1 MSSSIPRRIAAT
13 QFGAAGKGTSR
24 RLRSLFGCWGLA
36 GALVFVAAHGSAS
49 AQNSAKLLESKPIV
63 HRVQGPN
70 ETMELTVNTSRI
82 LTLDSKIPKAQ
93 VNNPEILELTPLSA
107 TQIQIL
113 AKKPGVTQVNLWD
126 ENDQIHSL
134 DVIVFADTQELNILY
149 KQLFPKAALKVI
161 PLPNSVMVS
170 GYVDDPNIVSKI
182 IAIAQEYH
190 PKVLNNITVGGV
202 QQVLLQVKVFEVS
215 RTKLRQLGFD
225 WGNLTRR
232 GDIAAQGVG
241 GLLQSANGGGTAPK
255 GLTAGTGMAA
265 NAMSGVGSGASVVPT
280 FNFGVVSPG
289 DSFFGVL
296 AMLQSR
302 NVAKI
307 LAEPQLTTVS
317 GRPAFFNAGGEFPIL
332 VPQSLGTLST
342 QYKKY
347 GTQVD
352 FVPIVLGNGAIRL
365 EVRPRISELDPTHG
379 ITLNGTTVP
388 ALTTRE
394 IDTGAEMQAGQT
406 LALAGLVQQRSN
418 DVVTGIPWLS
428 DLPVVG
434 ALFRKV
440 SEQVDE
446 TELLIMVT
454 PQLVEAMSPEQTPTN
469 FPGMAS
475 TLPTDKQFYGKGH
488 VEVPNCDPTGQL
500 LGPYPGGGPFGVPGP
515 GAGGDMSVPRGA
527 MPAEGLPPGAREIPA
542 PVEGQ
547 PADAGDGAALEPQPQ
562 DQSRRRTLRTPGAV
576 HVTDMPASEASR
588 SSRRRSAPSESIQRL
603 PNTTRPSAKSPAAAM
618 RPNLQKTSSRNRK
631 VPSAAGERQKTA
643 PGFIGPTGYDLR

>member
-1 MSSSIPRRIAAT
+1 MSTSFLRRTAAT
-13 QFGAAGKGTSR
+13 QTAAAGKGNSQPTR
-24 RLRSLFGCWGLA
+24 ALFRCLGLA
-36 GALVFVAAHGSAS
+36 WALAFVAAPPSAW
-49 AQNSAKLLESKPIV
+49 AQSSAKLLESKPIV
-63 HRVQGPN
+63 HRVQGSN
-70 ETMELTVNTSRI
+70 ETMELIVNTSRI

-107 TQIQIL
+107 TQIQVL

-126 ENDQIHSL
+126 ENEQVHSL

-161 PLPNSVMVS
+161 PLPNSVMVT
-170 GYVDDPNIVSKI
+170 GYVDDPNIVGKV

-202 QQVLLQVKVFEVS
+202 QQVLLQVRVYEVS
-215 RTKLRQLGFD
+215 RSKLRQLGFD
-225 WGNLTRR
+225 WGNLTKR
-232 GDIAAQGVG
+232 GDIAAQGVS
-241 GLLQSANGGGTAPK
+241 GLLQSANGGGTAPR
-255 GLTAGTGMAA
+255 GLVGGTGMAA
-265 NAMSGVGSGASVVPT
+265 NAMSGVGSGASVLPT

-289 DSFFGVL
+289 DSFFGVI

-307 LAEPQLTTVS
+307 LAEPELTTIS

-352 FVPIVLGNGAIRL
+352 FVPIVLGNGSIRL
-365 EVRPRISELDPTHG
+365 EVRPRISELDPAHG

-406 LALAGLVQQRSN
+406 LALAGLVQQRTLDTN
-418 DVVTGIPWLS
+418 TGLPWLS
-428 DLPVVG
+428 DLPFVG

-440 SEQVDE
+440 QEEVDE
-446 TELLIMVT
+446 VELLIMVT
-454 PQLVEAMSPEQTPTN
+454 PHLVEAMSPDQTPTN
-469 FPGMAS
+469 LPGMAS
-475 TLPTDKQFYGKGH
+475 TLPNDLQFYGKGH

-515 GAGGDMSVPRGA
+515 GAAGGMTPPGGPTAV
-527 MPAEGLPPGAREIPA
+527 EGLPPGAREVPA
-542 PVEGQ
+542 PVESR
-547 PADAGDGAALEPQPQ
+547 PAGPQPQ
-562 DQSRRRTLRTPGAV
+562 GTDQSRRRMLREPEAA
-576 HVTDMPASEASR
+576 HATDMPASAASR
-588 SSRRRSAPSESIQRL
+588 SSRRRAAPSESLQRL
-603 PNTTRPSAKSPAAAM
+603 PSTTQRSPTPQGNST
-618 RPNLQKTSSRNRK
+618 RPNLQKASSRQRK
-631 VPSAAGERQKTA
+631 VSSAAGERQKTA

>member
-1 MSSSIPRRIAAT
+1 MSNSILRQTAAT
-13 QFGAAGKGTSR
+13 QSAAAGKGKSR
-24 RLRSLFGCWGLA
+24 PVRALFQCLGLA
-36 GALVFVAAHGSAS
+36 WALMFFAAPPSAS

-70 ETMELTVNTSRI
+70 ETMELIVNTSRI

-126 ENDQIHSL
+126 ENEQVHSL

-161 PLPNSVMVS
+161 PLPNSVMVT
-170 GYVDDPNIVSKI
+170 GYVDDPNVVGKI

-202 QQVLLQVKVFEVS
+202 QQVLLQVRVYEVS

-225 WGNLTRR
+225 WGNLTKR
-232 GDIAAQGVG
+232 GDIAAQGVS
-241 GLLQSANGGGTAPK
+241 GLMQSANGGGTAPR
-255 GLTAGTGMAA
+255 GLTAGTGMAS
-265 NAMSGVGSGASVVPT
+265 NAMSGVGSSASLVPT

-352 FVPIVLGNGAIRL
+352 FVPIVLGNGSIRL
-365 EVRPRISELDPTHG
+365 EVRPRVSELDPSHG

-394 IDTGAEMQAGQT
+394 IDTGAELQAGQT
-406 LALAGLVQQRSN
+406 LALAGLVQQKTT
-418 DVVTGIPWLS
+418 DVSTGIPWLS
-428 DLPVVG
+428 DLPAIGV
-434 ALFRKV
+434 LFRKV
-440 SEQVDE
+440 QEEVDE
-446 TELLIMVT
+446 IELLIMVT
-454 PQLVEAMSPEQTPTN
+454 PHLVEAMSPDQTPTH

-475 TLPTDKQFYGKGH
+475 TLPTDIQFYGKGH

-515 GAGGDMSVPRGA
+515 GAGGMLGPDGTTV
-527 MPAEGLPPGAREIPA
+527 EGLPPGAREVPA
-542 PVEGQ
+542 PVESQ
-547 PADAGDGAALEPQPQ
+547 PAGPQPQ
-562 DQSRRRTLRTPGAV
+562 GTDQSRRRTLRESGTA
-576 HVTDMPASEASR
+576 HATDMPASAAPR
-588 SSRRRSAPSESIQRL
+588 SSRRQTAPGESLQRL
-603 PNTTRPSAKSPAAAM
+603 PSTTLRSTTPQGNST
-618 RPNLQKTSSRNRK
+618 RPNLQKASSRQRK
-631 VPSAAGERQKTA
+631 VSSAAGERQKTA

>member
-1 MSSSIPRRIAAT
+1 MSNSILRRIAAT
-13 QFGAAGKGTSR
+13 QFAAAGKGKSR
-24 RLRSLFGCWGLA
+24 RMQPLFRFLGLA
-36 GALVFVAAHGSAS
+36 WALVFFAAPPSAW

-63 HRVQGPN
+63 HRVQGAN
-70 ETMELTVNTSRI
+70 ETMELIVNTSRI

-126 ENDQIHSL
+126 EDEQVHSL

-161 PLPNSVMVS
+161 PLPNSVMVT
-170 GYVDDPNIVSKI
+170 GYVDDPNVVSKI

-202 QQVLLQVKVFEVS
+202 QQVLLQVRVYEVS
-215 RTKLRQLGFD
+215 RTKLRQFGFD
-225 WGNLTRR
+225 WGNLTKR
-232 GDIAAQGVG
+232 GDIAAQGVA
-241 GLLQSANGGGTAPK
+241 GLMQSANGGGTAPR
-255 GLTAGTGMAA
+255 GLTAGTGMAS
-265 NAMSGVGSGASVVPT
+265 NAMSGVGSGASIVPT

-352 FVPIVLGNGAIRL
+352 FVPIVLGNGSIRL
-365 EVRPRISELDPTHG
+365 EVRPRVSELDPSHG

-394 IDTGAEMQAGQT
+394 IDTGAELQAGQT
-406 LALAGLVQQRSN
+406 LALAGLVQQKST
-418 DVVTGIPWLS
+418 DVSTGIPWLS
-428 DLPVVG
+428 DLPAIGV
-434 ALFRKV
+434 LFRKV
-440 SEQVDE
+440 QEEVDE
-446 TELLIMVT
+446 IELLIMVT
-454 PQLVEAMSPEQTPTN
+454 PHLVEAMSPDQTPTH

-475 TLPTDKQFYGKGH
+475 TLPTDLQFYCKGH
-488 VEVPNCDPTGQL
+488 VEVPNCDPSGQL

-515 GAGGDMSVPRGA
+515 GAAGGMLGPDGTTV
-527 MPAEGLPPGAREIPA
+527 EGLPPGAREVPA
-542 PVEGQ
+542 PVESQ
-547 PADAGDGAALEPQPQ
+547 PASPQPQ
-562 DQSRRRTLRTPGAV
+562 GTDQSRRRMLRESESA
-576 HVTDMPASEASR
+576 HAADMPATVPPR
-588 SSRRRSAPSESIQRL
+588 SSRRHAGPGESLQRL
-603 PNTTRPSAKSPAAAM
+603 PSTTLRSTAPQGSST
-618 RPNLQKTSSRNRK
+618 RPNLQKASSRQRK
-631 VPSAAGERQKTA
+631 VSSAAGERQKTA